1 MSQANRP
8 SGTQRKPGRSFDDP
22 SRPMGEKLIQQV
34 PENSSAPEGGVYGRA
49 AEYGPRPVSV
59 ADRAKAVSVLRKS
72 EEFMRTHNPP
82 ATTPEAMRRAL
93 ELAAGRVG
101 LTIEE
106 YDEIVKHDPEM
117 QELERRVLEDMG
129 RRERAGITD

>member
-49 AEYGPRPVSV
+49 TEYGPRPVSV

-82 ATTPEAMRRAL
+82 ATTPEGMRRAL

-117 QELERRVLEDMG
+117 KELERQVLEDMG